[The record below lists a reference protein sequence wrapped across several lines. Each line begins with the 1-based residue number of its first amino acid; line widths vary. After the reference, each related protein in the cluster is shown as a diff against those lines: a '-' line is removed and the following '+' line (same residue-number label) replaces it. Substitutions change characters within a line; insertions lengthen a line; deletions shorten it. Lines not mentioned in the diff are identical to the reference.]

1 MPYQNT
7 PKFKK
12 SERTFREFST
22 NLTMK
27 TSGKETKAYIKKLK
41 EQLQERGILDSIDEM
56 ALTLIENTHR
66 QYIEASNYLT
76 ENGSIIEVTT
86 NSGVI
91 TKAHPF
97 VKIALDA
104 QKELLKLLQEF
115 GCTSSSR
122 KKVKDSVVK
131 EDSTPLAEFLKV
143 EKR

>member
-1 MPYQNT
+1 
-7 PKFKK
+7 
-12 SERTFREFST
+12 
-22 NLTMK
+22 MK
-27 TSGKETKAYIKKLK
+27 TTGKETKTYIKKLK
-41 EQLQERGILDSIDEM
+41 EQLQERGILDDIDDL
-56 ALTLIENTHR
+56 ALVLIENTHH
-66 QYIEASNYLT
+66 QYITATKFLI
-76 ENGSIIEVTT
+76 ENGNTYSLTT
-86 NSGVI
+86 REGVI
-91 TKAHPF
+91 QKSYPE